1 MNTYP
6 VYTAK
11 DTPPPNPISP
21 SIIYIA
27 AASLATICIFIILA
41 YHRYHIHRTDAALS
55 ISTPSY
61 TFYEYNRPP
70 RSQITRPSYGA
81 TKETV
86 QPPPPISPERVME
99 WIKTRDKML
108 SKYAA
113 VESMV

>member
-11 DTPPPNPISP
+11 DTPPNPISS
-21 SIIYIA
+21 SILYLA
-27 AASLATICIFIILA
+27 AASLATLCIFIILA
-41 YHRYHIHRTDAALS
+41 YHRYHIHRIPVAQTT
-55 ISTPSY
+55 STRSY

-70 RSQITRPSYGA
+70 RLQITRPSYGA
-81 TKETV
+81 TKDTV
-86 QPPPPISPERVME
+86 QPPISPERVME

>member
-1 MNTYP
+1 MNP
-6 VYTAK
+6 VYTAS
-11 DTPPPNPISP
+11 PPNPISP
-21 SIIYIA
+21 YIIYLGA
-27 AASLATICIFIILA
+27 AFLATLCIITILVV
-41 YHRYHIHRTDAALS
+41 HRYHIHRTDATLNT
-55 ISTPSY
+55 STRSY

-70 RSQITRPSYGA
+70 QISRPSYGA

-86 QPPPPISPERVME
+86 QPPPITPERVME

>member
-11 DTPPPNPISP
+11 DITPSNPISP

-27 AASLATICIFIILA
+27 AASLATISIFIILA
-41 YHRYHIHRTDAALS
+41 YHRYRIHRTDAALS
-55 ISTPSY
+55 LSARSY

-70 RSQITRPSYGA
+70 RLQITRPSYGA
-81 TKETV
+81 TKETI
-86 QPPPPISPERVME
+86 QPPSPERVME

>member
-1 MNTYP
+1 MNP

-11 DTPPPNPISP
+11 GTPPNPISP
-21 SIIYIA
+21 CIIYLG
-27 AASLATICIFIILA
+27 AASTLCILIILA
-41 YHRYHIHRTDAALS
+41 YHRYHIHRTDAALD
-55 ISTPSY
+55 ISTRSY

-70 RSQITRPSYGA
+70 RLQITRSSYGA

-86 QPPPPISPERVME
+86 QPPSPERVVE